1 MYAKLSLLGI
11 KLKFRELLKK
21 GNDYFISNGKEESGA
36 IFLLEHASNK
46 TSPQLFAALDN
57 EVSTDVVEK
66 YESYLKEH
74 VEKNKPI
81 YYIIGHAPFYGYEF
95 IVNENV
101 LIPRFETEELVE
113 NVLMCYDEYFKGK
126 PIKAADIATG
136 SGCIGIT
143 LKLEQPNMDVS
154 ITDISEEALVVAKKN
169 AEALGADVKILQGDM
184 VQPVMDQ
191 KFDLIVSNPPY
202 IPQDEEVQKI
212 VKDNEP
218 NIALFGGSDGLK
230 FYRIIMRDAAKILND
245 NAILAFEHGFDK
257 KNEMIELAKTYFPG
271 AKIKSLKDLEGKD
284 RMTIIIKGFEN
295 E

>member
-1 MYAKLSLLGI
+1 MKY
-11 KLKFRELLKK
+11 RELLKQ
-21 GNDYFISNGKEESGA
+21 GNEFFIANGKEESGA
-36 IFLLEHASNK
+36 LFLLEHASGK
-46 TSPQLFAALDN
+46 TSPELFAALDN
-57 EVSTDVVEK
+57 EVIEDVVTS
-66 YESYLKEH
+66 YNNYLKMH
-74 VEKNKPI
+74 VELNKPI

-95 IVNENV
+95 KVNENV

-126 PIKAADIATG
+126 AIKAADIATG

-143 LKLEQPNMDVS
+143 LKLEQNNMDVT
-154 ITDISEEALVVAKKN
+154 ITDISKEALDVAREN
-169 AEALGADVKILQGDM
+169 ATTLGADVKILQGDM

-202 IPQDEEVQKI
+202 IPENEEVQKI

-245 NAILAFEHGFDK
+245 DAILAFEHGYDK
-257 KNEMIELAKTYFPG
+257 KDAMIELAKEYFPN

-284 RMTIIIKGFEN
+284 RMTIIIKGFKN

>member
-1 MYAKLSLLGI
+1 MKY
-11 KLKFRELLKK
+11 RELLKQ
-21 GNDYFISNGKEESGA
+21 GNEFFIANGKEESGA
-36 IFLLEHASNK
+36 LFLLEHASGK
-46 TSPQLFAALDN
+46 TSPELFAALDN
-57 EVSTDVVEK
+57 EVIEDVVTS
-66 YESYLKEH
+66 YNNYLKMH
-74 VEKNKPI
+74 VELNKPI

-95 IVNENV
+95 KVNENV

-143 LKLEQPNMDVS
+143 LKLEQNNMDVT
-154 ITDISEEALVVAKKN
+154 ITDISKEALDVAREN
-169 AEALGADVKILQGDM
+169 ATTLGADVKILQGDM

-191 KFDLIVSNPPY
+191 RFDLIVSNPPY
-202 IPQDEEVQKI
+202 IPENEEVQKI

-245 NAILAFEHGFDK
+245 DAILAFEHGYDK
-257 KNEMIELAKTYFPG
+257 KDAMIELAKEYFPN

-284 RMTIIIKGFEN
+284 RMTIIIKGFKN